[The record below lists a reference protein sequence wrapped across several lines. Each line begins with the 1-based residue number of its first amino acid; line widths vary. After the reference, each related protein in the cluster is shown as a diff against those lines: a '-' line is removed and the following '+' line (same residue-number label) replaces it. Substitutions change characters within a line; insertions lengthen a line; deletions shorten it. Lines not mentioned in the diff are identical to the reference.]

1 MASKSWK
8 TRRQAVLVIH
18 GMGEQVPLET
28 MRSFV
33 ETVYQ
38 RDTGLG
44 ATVVD
49 DPDLGPVNQ
58 VWAVPD
64 TATGSSEL
72 RKISTQP
79 RTGDRL
85 RTDFYEFYWADI
97 MEGTPIEAVFD
108 WVRGLI
114 LRSPWAVPRSI
125 RIWITFLALWA
136 LSIAAVLN
144 TLATLDP
151 SSAMAT
157 SMMTGL
163 AAVMQANHALAG
175 WLVAAFGVFFL
186 GVRFAGARAAAGT
199 RRFTLRRHYARVK
212 VGLPV
217 MLIGLG
223 LIIVFAPVEML
234 GNAKVWSGALALLSA
249 ALLNGI
255 IAPYFGDVV
264 RYVRATPSTVDKRQ
278 RIRERGLA
286 LLKQLHDKTDSR
298 GGVAEP
304 YYERIIVV
312 AHSLGAI
319 IAYDLIQ
326 LHWQAEGP
334 SHLRPAVPGLAVPLG
349 EVDKFVADWW
359 GTPKA
364 QRKPFDLAA
373 FQALQSRAFEAMVL
387 GGIKFRIS
395 DFITLG
401 APLTHAEFLL
411 KDDKAALERE
421 FEERGL
427 SSSPPRPDRPSRT
440 ASYKL
445 GSSGPFAHFAAPF
458 TAVRWTNIYDVAW
471 FPLFG
476 DIVSGPLQD
485 AFGPGIADVR
495 VKITRPGWPPILNRF
510 VTHTLYWAWHRK
522 YDARLPDHIRE
533 LRAAMQLKGDIEKR
547 AAPPKSAPADPA

>member
-1 MASKSWK
+1 MAGKSWT

-44 ATVVD
+44 ATVID

-58 VWAVPD
+58 VWTVPD

-97 MEGTPIEAVFD
+97 MEGTPIQAVYE
-108 WVRGLI
+108 WARGLI

-125 RIWITFLALWA
+125 RVWITFVALWA
-136 LSIAAVLN
+136 LAIAAVLN

-151 SSAMAT
+151 SDAMAT
-157 SMMTGL
+157 SMMTDVAGF
-163 AAVMQANHALAG
+163 MRANHMLVG
-175 WLVAAFGVFFL
+175 WLVAAL
-186 GVRFAGARAAAGT
+186 GVLVLGVGFAGARAAAGT

-212 VGLPV
+212 VALPV
-217 MLIGLG
+217 LLIGLG
-223 LIIVFAPVEML
+223 LILVYAPVEML
-234 GNAKVWSGALALLSA
+234 ANPKVWSGALALLSA

-286 LLKQLHDKTDSR
+286 LLKRLHDKTDSR

-334 SHLRPAVPGLAVPLG
+334 SHLRLAVPGLAVPLG
-349 EVDKFVADWW
+349 EVDQFVEDWW
-359 GTPKA
+359 ATPKS

-373 FQALQSRAFEAMVL
+373 YQALQSRAFEAMVL

-485 AFGPGIADVR
+485 AFGPGIADRR
-495 VKITRPGWPPILNRF
+495 VKIRRPGWPPILNRF

-522 YDARLPDHIRE
+522 YDTTLPDHIRE
-533 LRAAMQLKGDIEKR
+533 LRTAMQLKGDIEKR
-547 AAPPKSAPADPA
+547 AAPPKPEASNPA